1 MRKTVMYGQQ
11 ETNDGGQDLCHR
23 EPCLRTTARGPLTL
37 ACRQNKTCRRRLRH
51 NVVAPTLAAPLL
63 TDTRRST
70 VGSGTRENIVTEPEN
85 KGRRP
90 TSSVPDTYAV
100 IQAGLLVRFETHNGI
115 RGGVVRRCVA
125 HHVRSLLL
133 LARRSLYV
141 SDGTHIK
148 KLFHRARFLS
158 RSGITW
164 RTSGTTLSPTSS
176 GLCLRNI
183 PSCSRKVL

>member
-1 MRKTVMYGQQ
+1 MSQRAVSTH
-11 ETNDGGQDLCHR
+11 D
-23 EPCLRTTARGPLTL
+23 ARGPLTL
-37 ACRQNKTCRRRLRH
+37 ACPQNKTCRRRLRH

-70 VGSGTRENIVTEPEN
+70 VGSGTRENMVTEPEK

-90 TSSVPDTYAV
+90 TSSVPDTYVV
-100 IQAGLLVRFETHNGI
+100 IQAGLFARFETHNGI

-148 KLFHRARFLS
+148 RCSITRVFVTVWDYMENIGYHTFSHEFWVVPEEPPIVLTEGPVNPRPTGS
-158 RSGITW
+158 TW
-164 RTSGTTLSPTSS
+164 RSS
-176 GLCLRNI
+176 C
-183 PSCSRKVL
+183 